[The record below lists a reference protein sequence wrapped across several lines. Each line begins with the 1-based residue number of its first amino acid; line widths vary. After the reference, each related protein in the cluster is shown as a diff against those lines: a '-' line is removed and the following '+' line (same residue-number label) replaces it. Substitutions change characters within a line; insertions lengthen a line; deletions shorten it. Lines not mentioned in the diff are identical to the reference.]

1 MLRLGCQMANVVY
14 NIELEDR
21 GYQCRERYEDGM
33 SSPMKFSG
41 AVKPISAEEAVTV
54 SIRHAILEGS
64 LVPGQR
70 LAQADLARHL
80 GVSRIPLRDALRR
93 LDGDLVTIDGRRGCW
108 VSSLDA
114 SQIEEIYEI
123 RIALEPLCVRLAVEK
138 LTDDDARY
146 LCGLAEDMDL
156 QHSEALSGYE
166 TRLTFYTE
174 LYSYADRP
182 RMTKLILQLRA
193 NVGRYHVLQNVR
205 HSIDAH
211 GLLRRQIIE
220 RDPEGSAEAMVTHLV
235 EARDD
240 LLTTMDLNQPVAKVD
255 TEEL

>member
-1 MLRLGCQMANVVY
+1 
-14 NIELEDR
+14 
-21 GYQCRERYEDGM
+21 
-33 SSPMKFSG
+33 MKFS
-41 AVKPISAEEAVTV
+41 VTTKPMSAEEAATV
-54 SIRHAILEGS
+54 SIRHAILRGS

-70 LAQADLARHL
+70 LAQAEMAAQL

-114 SQIEEIYEI
+114 NEIAEIYEI
-123 RIALEPLCVRLAVEK
+123 RIALEPRCVRLAVER
-138 LTDDDARY
+138 LTEDDAQY

-166 TRLTFYTE
+166 TRRTFYAE

-182 RMTKLILQLRA
+182 RMTRLILQLRD
-193 NVGRYHVLQNVR
+193 NVGRYHVLQDVQ
-205 HSIDAH
+205 HSVDAH
-211 GLLRRQIIE
+211 GLLRRQIME
-220 RDPEGSAEAMVTHLV
+220 RDPEGAVEVMVGHLV

-240 LLTTMDLNQPVAKVD
+240 LLATMVSEEPVAKAD
-255 TEEL
+255 TEGL